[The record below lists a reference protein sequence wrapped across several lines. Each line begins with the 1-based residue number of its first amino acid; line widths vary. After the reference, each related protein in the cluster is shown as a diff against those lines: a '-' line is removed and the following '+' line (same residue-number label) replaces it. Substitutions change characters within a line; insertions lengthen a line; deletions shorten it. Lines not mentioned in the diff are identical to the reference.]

1 MMSHNMDIASV
12 MTRNVEVIS
21 PESSLQ
27 EAAAKMRDLDVGSLP
42 VCDGRKLQGI
52 ITDRDVTVRAVAE
65 GRNPAETKV
74 NDIMTTDIVFA
85 TEDQAIEEAAE
96 MMSSHQIRRLPIV
109 DSNRDL
115 VGIVALGDL
124 AVDHGDDQL
133 SGEVLQDVSTP
144 SRPKR

>member
-1 MMSHNMDIASV
+1 MDIASV

-96 MMSSHQIRRLPIV
+96 LMSSHQIRRLPIV